1 MRVVIVTVILIFLVS
16 CVSVEKPTEK
26 PVKIG
31 GLFGLTGFASF
42 AGEASRDGF
51 IMAIEDSGMNVS
63 YVIEDFKSDLKE
75 TTTAA
80 KKLIEVDDVKAIIGP
95 EWNEFA
101 EVVWPISTEEKVVFV
116 SPWMT
121 NEEIKSDYYFTM
133 TPSERSQIRKLVD
146 YMVRQGVRKVVV
158 IDAINAWALGNVQV
172 FKDEIE
178 KSGKIEIVD
187 EFKIEQ
193 DAVDFRTE
201 ILQIKKL
208 NPDALYTVLPTDNG
222 QGILHKQLQELET
235 KYPVYLPHSRAESPI
250 FVENFA
256 KFAQGATYYAPKK
269 YKNIDQFNE
278 KYRARFG
285 KEPGAI
291 SAATAYDA
299 TMVVLEAIKKG
310 ARTSEEIRTYLLNVK
325 DYDGYSNLIRF
336 NERGQQAFED
346 VIIKQISGNTSVVLE
361 E

>member
-1 MRVVIVTVILIFLVS
+1 MRVAVVTVILVLLVA
-16 CVSVEKPTEK
+16 CASVEKPIEK

-75 TTTAA
+75 TATAA
-80 KKLIEVDDVKAIIGP
+80 KKLIEVDGVDVIIGP

-101 EVVWPISTEEKVVFV
+101 EVVWPISTEEKTVFV

-121 NEEIKSDYYFTM
+121 NEEIQSDYYFTM
-133 TPSERSQIRKLVD
+133 TSSERSQIRKLVD
-146 YMVRQGVRKVVV
+146 YMERQDVKTVVV
-158 IDAINAWALGNVQV
+158 IDMINAWALGNVKV

-178 KSGKIEIVD
+178 KNGKIKIVG
-187 EFKIEQ
+187 EFKTDQ
-193 DAVDFRTE
+193 DATDYRTE

-208 NPDALYTVLPTDNG
+208 NPDALYTVLATDNG
-222 QGILHKQLQELET
+222 QGTLHQQLQELEA
-235 KYPVYLPHSRAESPI
+235 KYPVYLPYSRAESPI
-250 FVENFA
+250 FIENFA
-256 KFAQGATYYAPKK
+256 KSAQGATYSAPKK

-285 KEPGAI
+285 KLPGAV

-299 TMVVLEAIKKG
+299 TMIVLDAIKKG
-310 ARTSEEIRTYLLNVK
+310 AKTSDEIRTYLLNVK
-325 DYDGYSNLIRF
+325 DYDGYSNMIRF
-336 NERGQQAFED
+336 NERRQQAFED

>member
-1 MRVVIVTVILIFLVS
+1 MRVAIATVILVLLVA

-75 TTTAA
+75 TATVA
-80 KKLIEVDDVKAIIGP
+80 KKLIEVDDVKVIIGP

-101 EVVWPISTEEKVVFV
+101 EVVWPISVEKKVVFV

-121 NEEIKSDYYFTM
+121 SEEIKSDYYFTM
-133 TPSERSQIRKLVD
+133 TPSERSQIRKLGD
-146 YMVRQGVRKVVV
+146 YMARQGVRTVVV
-158 IDAINAWALGNVQV
+158 IAAINAWALGNVKV

-178 KSGKIEIVD
+178 KGGKIKIVD
-187 EFKIEQ
+187 EFEIDQE
-193 DAVDFRTE
+193 AVDYRTE

-222 QGILHKQLQELET
+222 QGTLHQQLQELDA

-256 KFAQGATYYAPKK
+256 KFANGAIYSAPEK
-269 YKNIDQFNE
+269 YKNIEQFNE
-278 KYRARFG
+278 KYQARFG
-285 KEPGAI
+285 KLPGAI

-299 TMVVLEAIKKG
+299 TMVVLDAIKKG

-336 NERGQQAFED
+336 NEDGQQDFED

>member
-1 MRVVIVTVILIFLVS
+1 MRVAIVTVILILLVA
-16 CVSVEKPTEK
+16 CAPVEKPIEK

-75 TTTAA
+75 TATAA
-80 KKLIEVDDVKAIIGP
+80 KKLIEVDDVKVIIGP

-101 EVVWPISTEEKVVFV
+101 EVVWPIATEEKVVFV

-133 TPSERSQIRKLVD
+133 TPSERSQIRKLVE
-146 YMVRQGVRKVVV
+146 YMANQGVRKVVV

-172 FKDEIE
+172 FRDEIE
-178 KSGKIEIVD
+178 KSGKIEIV
-187 EFKIEQ
+187 EELKTEQ
-193 DAVDFRTE
+193 DAVDYRTE

-208 NPDALYTVLPTDNG
+208 NPDALYTVFPTDNG
-222 QGILHKQLQELET
+222 QGTLHQQLQELDA

-250 FVENFA
+250 FVESFA
-256 KFAQGATYYAPKK
+256 RFAQGATYSAPKK

-278 KYRARFG
+278 KYQARFG
-285 KEPGAI
+285 KQPGAI

-299 TMVVLEAIKKG
+299 TMLVLDAVKKG

-325 DYDGYSNLIRF
+325 DYDGYSNVVKF

-346 VIIKQISGNTSVVLE
+346 VIIKQIQGNTSVVLE